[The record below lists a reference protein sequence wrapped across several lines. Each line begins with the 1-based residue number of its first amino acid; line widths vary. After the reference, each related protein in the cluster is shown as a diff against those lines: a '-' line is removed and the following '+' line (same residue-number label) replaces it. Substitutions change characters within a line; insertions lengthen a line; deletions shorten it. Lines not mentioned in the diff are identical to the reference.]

1 MEKVVDADD
10 VYKVI
15 KKLRKVIPDLFAKR
29 TNGRTMM
36 ISEVVKYEFE
46 KYKDINLYKSL
57 HEKLE
62 KYKDVEPY
70 KQLYEKLEKYKDV
83 EQYKKLYEELE
94 KYKHAIIQKFYD
106 EYEDTFCLGDS
117 LMKSLYSTGTER
129 IQLESEWRTLSD
141 LKVFKCIIYLLFYYA
156 NIYDHDN
163 DIYKLNNCWYRYQ
176 PKNFDSKIKLFK
188 SFLQSCIDYIDD
200 QSVEIPNITDNEFK
214 LIKQAVKNKN
224 KKCELKDYFYKLSY
238 IDKLCFYILDRNA
251 VSSANE
257 GNNGALCPFKGFKK
271 KASSGKRFSKKL
283 IAIGQSVASL
293 TGANKQKIINKYV
306 NIIGDDENIIGDD
319 ENIIG
324 DDKNIIGD
332 VFDEYV
338 QNYNQ
343 IKPMT
348 YEWRTHKTKWGTKED
363 TNNCKHLFITKFK
376 NSQDDMEFLCYCLL
390 LQKYIESKKSLLT
403 DELESNKPVEDE
415 LTKYI
420 NTAIAALRVTNT
432 KINKYIK
439 CNDYNINL
447 PETGKYIVDVI
458 LENNPHKNGGKRFTR
473 KNKKVLQ
480 RRRVK

>member
-1 MEKVVDADD
+1 MSNLGEK
-10 VYKVI
+10 
-15 KKLRKVIPDLFAKR
+15 RKQFKNAVA
-29 TNGRTMM
+29 
-36 ISEVVKYEFE
+36 
-46 KYKDINLYKSL
+46 
-57 HEKLE
+57 
-62 KYKDVEPY
+62 
-70 KQLYEKLEKYKDV
+70 
-83 EQYKKLYEELE
+83 
-94 KYKHAIIQKFYD
+94 AIQQKFYD
-106 EYEDTFCLGDS
+106 ECKYTFCLGDS

-129 IQLESEWRTLSD
+129 IKLESEWSTLSD

-224 KKCELKDYFYKLSY
+224 EKCELKDDFYKLSY

-257 GNNGALCPFKGFKK
+257 GNNGTLCPFKGFKK

-293 TGANKQKIINKYV
+293 TGANKQKIINKYEKR
-306 NIIGDDENIIGDD
+306 ID
-319 ENIIG
+319 
-324 DDKNIIGD
+324 D
-332 VFDEYV
+332 VFDKYV
-338 QNYNQ
+338 QNYNK
-343 IKPMT
+343 IKSMT
-348 YEWRTHKTKWGTKED
+348 PNDGRRTSETEGRTPETEEGTPETEWGTSETEWGKEED
-363 TNNCKHLFITKFK
+363 RVNCKHLFITKFK
-376 NSQDDMEFLCYCLL
+376 NSQDAMEFLCYCLL
-390 LQKYIESKKSLLT
+390 LQKHIEST
-403 DELESNKPVEDE
+403 DELKSNKPVEDE

-458 LENNPHKNGGKRFTR
+458 LENNTHKNGGKRFTR